1 MADSVPGIATKVG
14 GPRLRCPLCGA
25 DADLRGG

>member
-1 MADSVPGIATKVG
+1 MAEPMPGVANGVE